1 MANVMR
7 WRYGDT
13 NPVLAAVA
21 DTTVI
26 EIGDL
31 VYQSGGLAVPAWLLA
46 DLGTKA
52 GNQEAFHDAFLG
64 VAMQASP
71 DGSTEPIRVAT
82 TGVFEFTAT
91 SSTFELGDLLGVEE
105 NGAGD
110 ELLNQTVVK
119 VATCNLAVGRC
130 VKRCASASTK
140 VLVDVESTLVHGGP
154 QVMA

>member
-13 NPVLAAVA
+13 NPVLASVA
-21 DTTVI
+21 STTII

-31 VYQSGGLAVPAWLLA
+31 VYQVSGMAQPGTVLA

-52 GNQEAFHDAFLG
+52 ANQEAFHDAFLG

-71 DGSTEPIRVAT
+71 DGSTAPIRVAT
-82 TGVFEFTAT
+82 TGVFEFTTT
-91 SSTFELGDLLGVEE
+91 SATFELGDLVGIEE
-105 NGAGD
+105 NAAGD
-110 ELLNQTVVK
+110 ELLSQTVVK
-119 VATCNLAVGRC
+119 VATANLAVGRC
-130 VKRCASASTK
+130 VKRFSSASTK